1 MNEQTVSGNSQQ
13 VQAEET
19 RQPWVTPAF
28 GRTELKE
35 AMSGS
40 SGYTDDGVAYGVS

>member
-1 MNEQTVSGNSQQ
+1 MNEQKANGNSQQ

-35 AMSGS
+35 AMSGE
-40 SGYTDDGVAYGVS
+40 GGGDDGYSYAS